1 MKNALES
8 STDPR
13 WRRLPEERPG
23 QILHA
28 ALMVFS
34 ESGISAAKLEDI
46 AVRAG
51 VSKGTI
57 YLYFESKEELFREV
71 VRLMVVPQLAEAD
84 SLGASADAGEQIK
97 LYLEHHWHFMD
108 REEAD
113 GWIRLALLELH
124 KFPDLAECYRKEV
137 IAPSNRA
144 LAAIIQRGIDAGE
157 FRPVEPDAAVR
168 MIKSILLMHV
178 LWSGPRSL
186 NPVMRGRTRADTLN
200 EITDFII
207 HALRSG
213 TGLPVSAAAGA

>member
-1 MKNALES
+1 METLENP
-8 STDPR
+8 TDPR

-23 QILHA
+23 QILTA

-34 ESGISAAKLEDI
+34 ENGISAAKLEDI

-71 VRLMVVPQLAEAD
+71 VRLMVVPHLAQAD
-84 SLGASADAGEQIK
+84 ELLAGANAAEQIK
-97 LYLEHHWHFMD
+97 LYLEHHWQFMD
-108 REEAD
+108 REESD

-124 KFPDLAECYRKEV
+124 KFPDLAEFYRQEV

-144 LAAIIQRGIDAGE
+144 LAQIVQRGIAAGE
-157 FRPVEPDAAVR
+157 FRNVEPDAAVR

-186 NPVMRGRTRADTLN
+186 NPALRTRPRADTLA
-200 EITDFII
+200 EISDFIV
-207 HALRSG
+207 HALRAG
-213 TGLPVSAAAGA
+213 TGDPVPAPAGA